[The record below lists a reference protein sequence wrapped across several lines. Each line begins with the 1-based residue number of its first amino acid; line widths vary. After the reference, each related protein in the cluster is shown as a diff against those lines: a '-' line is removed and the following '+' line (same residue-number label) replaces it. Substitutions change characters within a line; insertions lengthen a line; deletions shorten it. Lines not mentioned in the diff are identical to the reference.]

1 MRTSLARSTEA
12 ADVAASPPVILHCL
26 DGLGIGGAER
36 QLILLLRHI
45 PPQMFR
51 HVVCHVGPRRELTGD
66 VRALGIPVF
75 DLSGGKRYSLRAL
88 VRLIRLA
95 RQIRPALIHAD
106 HDNGKL
112 HARLACWVLRIPL
125 LTTMGLTVRPPVRAA
140 GRRRS
145 LGRRLLSRAQRTI
158 ADLVADRMLAISD
171 TVRDSLIRSGV
182 SPARIT
188 VIHRSLDPDE
198 FRPLPPS
205 QLEGLRRSLGL
216 ADAGPLLVNVAR
228 LIGRKG
234 QETIIRALPTVRRRY
249 PETKLLLVGDGP
261 AGDRYRALVQAEGV
275 ADAVVFLGTRHDV
288 PRLLQLGDVFVFPSQ
303 WEGMGVAL
311 LEAMAMSRPC
321 VVSDLDVFREVLG
334 PDGVFVPVGRPDL
347 LAAAVEDLL
356 ADPDRAAAMG
366 RRARERIEQRFNIR
380 HNALEFTRLCQGLIA
395 VSPRGQ
401 SVGQPA

>member
-1 MRTSLARSTEA
+1 MRTSLAHSTGA
-12 ADVAASPPVILHCL
+12 VDVAANPPVILHCL

-36 QLILLLRHI
+36 QLILFLRHI

-51 HVVCHVGPRRELTGD
+51 HVVCHVGPRRELTGE

-75 DLSGGKRYSLRAL
+75 DLSGGKRYSFRAL
-88 VRLIRLA
+88 VRLVRLA
-95 RQIRPALIHAD
+95 RRIRPALIHAD

-125 LTTMGLTVRPPVRAA
+125 LTTMGLTVRQPVQAA

-145 LGRRLLSRAQRTI
+145 LGLRLLSWAQRTI
-158 ADLVADRMLAISD
+158 AHLVADRILAISD

-198 FRPLPPS
+198 FRPLPPF
-205 QLEGLRRSLGL
+205 QLDALRRSLGL

-234 QETIIRALPTVRRRY
+234 QETIIRALPNVRRRY
-249 PETKLLLVGDGP
+249 PKMKLLLVGDGP
-261 AGDRYRALVQAEGV
+261 AGDRYRALAEAEGV
-275 ADAVVFLGTRHDV
+275 ADAVVFLGVRHDV
-288 PRLLQLGDVFVFPSQ
+288 PRLLQLADIFVFPSQ

-347 LAAAVEDLL
+347 LAAALDDLL
-356 ADPDRAAAMG
+356 GDPAGAAAMG
-366 RRARERIEQRFNIR
+366 GRARERVEEQFNIR
-380 HNALEFTRLCQGLIA
+380 RNALEFARLCQGMIA
-395 VSPRGQ
+395 ASFRGR
-401 SVGQPA
+401 SAAAPA